1 MQYIAIRPA
10 YFLDRNYTIY
20 IIHES
25 NNKSQ
30 DLHNSLGVMKMHFR
44 KGINKIYNYL
54 HILSREECEL
64 LNNLLK

>member
-1 MQYIAIRPA
+1 
-10 YFLDRNYTIY
+10 
-20 IIHES
+20 
-25 NNKSQ
+25 
-30 DLHNSLGVMKMHFR
+30 MKMHFR